1 MKYFINGWEESRS
14 YFYSI
19 GRFTDL
25 EKEKLKNGDVVEKN
39 ENSFHIDLGDDNHL
53 ETYNIQ
59 FVNDLGKDD
68 ETQFDAHDYVELM
81 RLFKDFCE
89 ENSFDPNKLTC
100 IDKVICDEAS

>member
-14 YFYSI
+14 YFYDI

-25 EKEKLKNGDVVEKN
+25 EKQKLEDGYVVEKDGN
-39 ENSFHIDLGDDNHL
+39 TFRIDLVGDNHL

-59 FVNDLGKDD
+59 FVNDLGNDD

-89 ENSFDPNKLTC
+89 ENNFDPHKLTC
-100 IDKVICDEAS
+100 IDKVIFEEV